1 MGCNLGMIYETRRS
15 PETPRRA
22 SRDTRPAETRA
33 SDVPLPP
40 LVTTDAART
49 TCGREKGR
57 GEGVVSVRD
66 AAREITRRGPRAGPN
81 TFRARAPRKTTVGP
95 RRDARGGRRR
105 RSRVRTIVRLG
116 NDTRVLGDRERATGF
131 LRVRARTE
139 RARTRLSSHHHA
151 AFQTRPNERHFTGR
165 ITCLRM
171 TLFKTAYAYA

>member
-1 MGCNLGMIYETRRS
+1 MRRDG
-15 PETPRRA
+15 RRRRRGA
-22 SRDTRPAETRA
+22 RPATRDTAETRA

-139 RARTRLSSHHHA
+139 RARIRLSSHHQSA
-151 AFQTRPNERHFTGR
+151 LLKRNSAERTAFHTGR